1 MDEVD
6 TIVLDL
12 NLSLATILILG
23 DFIIRVLA
31 VIYVPRNRRPQT
43 ALAWLLA
50 IFFIPYI
57 GILLFLL
64 VGNSKL
70 PKGRRRK
77 QEEINR
83 YILDGTEGM
92 EDVIEDPPWPAWLHP
107 IVELNRNLGA
117 MPLVGGNSAK
127 LLPEYEESLAA
138 MTDAVDA
145 ASRTVHVEFYIL
157 SLDRTTAPFFDALER
172 AVQRGVTVRVL
183 LDHIASIRTVG
194 HRKTA
199 RKLTKIGA
207 QWHYMLPVRPLRGQW
222 QRPDLRNHRKLVVV
236 DRAVGFTG
244 SQNFIDSSYN
254 KRGNIK
260 RGLHWKDLMV
270 RFEGPIVAGIEAIFA
285 TDWYCETNEL
295 LLREASVARAT
306 RVDPIDAQVV
316 PSGPGF
322 EGENNL
328 RLFNALVYAAT
339 EQIIITSPYFVP
351 DSSMLY
357 AITTAAQCGLDV
369 QLFASEI
376 GDQVVVYHAQ
386 RSYYEELLRAGV
398 RIWLYKAP
406 TVLHAKFFTIDDEVA
421 VVGSSNMDMRS
432 FALDLE
438 ISVMVRGASII
449 ADLHAL
455 QEEYRANSRELTL
468 DEWMARSSVK
478 ATFDNVARL
487 AATLQ

>member
-1 MDEVD
+1 MDD
-6 TIVLDL
+6 TNAIVLDF
-12 NLSLATILILG
+12 NLSLATLLVLA

-31 VIYVPRNRRPQT
+31 IIYVPRNRRPQT

-70 PKGRRRK
+70 PRGRRRK
-77 QEEINR
+77 QQEINQ
-83 YILDGTEGM
+83 YILEGTEGM
-92 EDVIEDPPWPAWLHP
+92 EDVKRDPPWPDWLEP

-117 MPLVGGNSAK
+117 MPLVGGNNAE
-127 LLPEYEESLAA
+127 LLPDYEKSLQA
-138 MTDAVDA
+138 MTDAVGEA
-145 ASRTVHVEFYIL
+145 TKSVHVEFYIL
-157 SLDRTTAPFFDALER
+157 SLDHTTAPFFDALEA
-172 AVQRGVTVRVL
+172 AVKRGVDVRVL
-183 LDHIASIRTVG
+183 LDHIASIRSVG

-199 RKLTKIGA
+199 RRLTKMGA

-222 QRPDLRNHRKLVVV
+222 QRPDLRNHRKLLII
-236 DRAVGFTG
+236 DGKVGFTG

-254 KRGNIK
+254 KKGNIR

-270 RFEGPIVAGIEAIFA
+270 RFEGPIVAGIDALFA
-285 TDWYCETNEL
+285 TDWYCETDEL
-295 LLREASVARAT
+295 ILREHDVPRPVKES
-306 RVDPIDAQVV
+306 PIDAQVV

-339 EQIIITSPYFVP
+339 KQVIITSPYFVP
-351 DSSMLY
+351 DGSMLC
-357 AITTAAQCGLDV
+357 AITTAAQSGLDV

-376 GDQVVVYHAQ
+376 GDQAVVYHAQ

-438 ISVMVRGASII
+438 ISVMVRGRTIMD
-449 ADLHAL
+449 DLHEL
-455 QEEYRANSRELTL
+455 QEQYRENSRELTL
-468 DEWMARSSVK
+468 DEWMTRSRVA